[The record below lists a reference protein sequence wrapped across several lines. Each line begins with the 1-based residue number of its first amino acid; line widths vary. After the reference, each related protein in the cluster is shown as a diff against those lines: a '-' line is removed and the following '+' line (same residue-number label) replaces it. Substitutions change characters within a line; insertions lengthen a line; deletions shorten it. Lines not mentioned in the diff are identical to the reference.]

1 MSDQSPT
8 VGKQLQQARLEQGL
22 TLNELSVSTRIKE
35 RYLAAIEA
43 DRFQILPS
51 PIQQKGFV
59 RAYAQALGLDPDA
72 VVAQLPIIQKARQES
87 AAESKDP
94 TAEKDPI
101 GDTDQGINSMGQT
114 IRNQRERL
122 GYVLRNVE
130 DQIYIPER
138 YLEAIEQGELDR
150 LPSPVQG
157 RGMVKNYAEFL
168 GLDPDPLLL
177 QYAETLQERYR
188 AKNPPAEKSSSG
200 ITLPIWLRR
209 LVSGPLLTGL
219 SIILLVVG
227 ALVGSSFFVFGRQEA
242 ELPATATIPGVA
254 EILLPSDT
262 PLPSLS
268 PSPESPGEIDVQ
280 VTLTLAEEAAELEE
294 IPATATI
301 NALTTKNVQVQL
313 IILQRTWVRI
323 VVDNDQVVFE
333 GRLLPGTVET
343 FEAENR
349 LELLTGNA
357 GGVEVIFNQQDLG
370 VLGLYGEVVSRV
382 YTADG
387 IATPTPTVTLTP
399 TITATS
405 PPTITPTP
413 SPAAPE

>member
-8 VGKQLQQARLEQGL
+8 VGQQLQQARVEQGL

-188 AKNPPAEKSSSG
+188 AENPPAEKSSSG

-209 LVSGPLLTGL
+209 LVSGPLLMGL

-254 EILLPSDT
+254 EVLLTSDT

-268 PSPESPGEIDVQ
+268 PSPESPGEIDVE

-405 PPTITPTP
+405 PPTITPTA